1 MTEPNRVFSEQEA
14 SEILQIAARMQEAEG
29 VNPKYT
35 PGITMGELQRIAAEA
50 GINPKV
56 LERAILEG
64 STPKEKAKWPLEI
77 ERVLHG
83 ELEPGD
89 FDLVQTTLGSATQV
103 GRTLNTTIWTGT
115 GMSTVLVSSRN
126 GRTRLSLKANP
137 FFSLF
142 FVLYPLLVVAFAGTA
157 IGSGGRSPFW
167 FIPFLWMAAL
177 ALASVLIP
185 WSLRRHRKKA
195 EEKMA
200 QLELKVGDALAE
212 SAAEQEDERAR
223 LASASSALVD
233 TSTTQDLTLGS

>member
-1 MTEPNRVFSEQEA
+1 LTEPNRVFSEQEA
-14 SEILQIAARMQEAEG
+14 SEILQKAARMQEAEG
-29 VNPKYT
+29 VNPNYT
-35 PGITMGELQRIAAEA
+35 PGITMDELQRIAAEA
-50 GINPKV
+50 GIDPKV

-64 STPKEKAKWPLEI
+64 STAKEKAKWPFEI
-77 ERVLHG
+77 ERVLDG

-89 FDLVQTTLGSATQV
+89 FDLVQTSLGSATQV

-142 FVLYPLLVVAFAGTA
+142 FVLYPLLVAAFAGTA

-167 FIPFLWMAAL
+167 FIPLLWMAAL
-177 ALASVLIP
+177 AHASVLIP

-200 QLELKVGDALAE
+200 ELELKVGEALAE
-212 SAAEQEDERAR
+212 SAAEHEAQRAR
-223 LASASSALVD
+223 LASASLAPVE
-233 TSTTQDLTLGS
+233 TPTTQDVNLRS